1 VFLCEEWNAVL
12 AGDEGSD
19 ETATIGGDVDAVLT
33 DVEIDRDKLLNPSS
47 LPQRSEVAQKSL
59 RLRMDSYRSSV
70 EEN

>member
-1 VFLCEEWNAVL
+1 MLLGEEGNAVL

-19 ETATIGGDVDAVLT
+19 ETAAIGGDVDAVLT

-59 RLRMDSYRSSV
+59 RLRMDSYRSTIQ
-70 EEN
+70 EN